1 MTSDAQTPLAHATML
16 RDTSQLFNQEGLL
29 LTYSEFLSKFK
40 IPITPK
46 EYAVVMDAVPSGLKM
61 LCKNTCPQSSIQS
74 LDLVD
79 TAVGRIYFLSS
90 VKHNNRQV
98 RALFQKDVVF
108 RPPIVTF

>member
-1 MTSDAQTPLAHATML
+1 
-16 RDTSQLFNQEGLL
+16 
-29 LTYSEFLSKFK
+29 
-40 IPITPK
+40 
-46 EYAVVMDAVPSGLKM
+46 M

-79 TAVGRIYFLSS
+79 TAVGRVCFLSS

-108 RPPIVTF
+108 IPPIVTFWNSHVDGLIWHNI